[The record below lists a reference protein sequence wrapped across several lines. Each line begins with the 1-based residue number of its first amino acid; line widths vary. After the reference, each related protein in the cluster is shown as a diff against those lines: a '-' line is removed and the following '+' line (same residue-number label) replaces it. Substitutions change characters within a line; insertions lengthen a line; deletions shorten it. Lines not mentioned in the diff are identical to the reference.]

1 VAALYRNLVHLR
13 RGLPPG
19 RADAT
24 WNERGIRVRR
34 GSFEM
39 IANLTDG
46 TVDVR
51 HDGTEVIVSAGTIGE
66 GEGSMLRL
74 GPYSGAV
81 VR

>member
-1 VAALYRNLVHLR
+1 
-13 RGLPPG
+13 
-19 RADAT
+19 
-24 WNERGIRVRR
+24 
-34 GSFEM
+34 M